1 MNLIDQVKQIKI
13 DHPDWGRRKI
23 SAELGVSEKRVRMV
37 LESLRTPNENGIRS
51 IRHYNQQSIIDAVV
65 HLKDVNDRD
74 EILRAVKLDPAK
86 WDCIDALVK
95 AWQMGSKDA
104 SGKPQVTDLYSVS
117 VKARPKQGF
126 DLGACIERINSIGIK
141 PVEVVP
147 DKNVGRKGLL
157 EVFLTDM
164 HFGVNTLEDY
174 TDTLQAVISLLD
186 GHDTLVLVTGS
197 DNLHTNGHKGQTVN
211 GTQLEQVDL
220 NQAFNDAVEFYTAI
234 LTSALKYGMNAKT
247 VHVPANHDYDTSFF
261 VAKTLERLLPQ
272 ADIDADMGQYKAM
285 RYGQVAIGWT
295 HGDEGRNFD
304 RVFMREFPAIFGT
317 ADAIEVHSGHIHME
331 TVQDQSGVLVRTLP
345 TGTKRT
351 DWTKRKG
358 YHSVRRF
365 QVFSYTEDGLRAIYY
380 V

>member
-86 WDCIDALVK
+86 WDCVDA
-95 AWQMGSKDA
+95 
-104 SGKPQVTDLYSVS
+104 
-117 VKARPKQGF
+117 
-126 DLGACIERINSIGIK
+126 
-141 PVEVVP
+141 
-147 DKNVGRKGLL
+147 
-157 EVFLTDM
+157 
-164 HFGVNTLEDY
+164 
-174 TDTLQAVISLLD
+174 
-186 GHDTLVLVTGS
+186 
-197 DNLHTNGHKGQTVN
+197 
-211 GTQLEQVDL
+211 
-220 NQAFNDAVEFYTAI
+220 
-234 LTSALKYGMNAKT
+234 
-247 VHVPANHDYDTSFF
+247 
-261 VAKTLERLLPQ
+261 
-272 ADIDADMGQYKAM
+272 
-285 RYGQVAIGWT
+285 
-295 HGDEGRNFD
+295 
-304 RVFMREFPAIFGT
+304 
-317 ADAIEVHSGHIHME
+317 
-331 TVQDQSGVLVRTLP
+331 LVRTLP